1 MHYLTKKEAA
11 QTLRVAESTIMDYV
25 RAGKLPAYRPAG
37 LVLFAEEDI
46 KAFIE
51 GGRRGRFQ

>member
-1 MHYLTKKEAA
+1 MRYLTKKEVSEV
-11 QTLRVAESTIMDYV
+11 LRVAESTVMNYV
-25 RAGKLPAYRPAG
+25 RAGQLPAYRPAG
-37 LVLFAEEDI
+37 LVLFAEEDV